1 MCILSSFRKLSETEM
16 KLMEVI
22 WEIGRPVKSNELLT
36 IFFEKEGKEWKGQ
49 TIATFLS
56 RLVDKGV
63 LLIEREGRP
72 NTYVP
77 RISFKE
83 YKKMEAQNLLETMY
97 HGSIKSFLAT
107 LYDDKIS
114 PEELEEL
121 KKWLSDK

>member
-1 MCILSSFRKLSETEM
+1 MSEFRSLSETEM
-16 KLMEVI
+16 KLMKVI
-22 WEIGRPVKSNELLT
+22 WKMGRPVKSNELLE
-36 IFFEKEGKEWKGQ
+36 FFLKEEGKEWKGQ

-63 LLIEREGRP
+63 LLLEREGRP

-83 YKKMEAQNLLETMY
+83 YKKREAQNLLETMY
-97 HGSIKSFLAT
+97 QGSIQSFIAT

-121 KKWLSDK
+121 QKWFSDK